1 MFRKIIFSF
10 ILSVF
15 FLVTLITPYAYAQE
29 TSPWYMQD
37 FKQWY
42 VKVYDQSNPQEIFG
56 ERYTAAQVQWVIYGL
71 ISFFLNT
78 DKNLGNITCIFS
90 GGSVDSCL
98 QQTPIFLGYLNHGP
112 KEERGVFATMF
123 PENRQISGV
132 NYVRSKL
139 ANLNVIPQA
148 SAQGV
153 GFYALGPIQ
162 YIWKTIRNIMYGFFV
177 IIIIIFAFMIMFRT
191 KISPQS
197 VVTVQSA
204 LPKIIITLILVTF
217 SYAIAGFLLDLM
229 YVVFGLLALI
239 FLNMGFFQGASW
251 QTIFNLLTIGP
262 GVEGPSGI
270 LGWFIGYALPFVRAL
285 VSVGWNQMSTGYSA
299 IILIIGIFIII
310 GVLVWL
316 FLTLIRVFILLIKTY
331 LTVLISVIFAPF
343 LIGFGA
349 LLPTGGFSSWM
360 KGIVSNLLI
369 YPMVAALLM
378 MSIMFLGATY
388 PGVRTEIAAFL
399 DLPFPGIVNPF
410 VNPDGS
416 TTGIQYWYP
425 PLTFGVQSGS
435 WDPLPTLWL
444 LASLGILALI
454 PNVANMIKSLMAGKG
469 VEGAETGMGAAFSA
483 IGGYALGAAKR
494 TGGGYFEGIE
504 RSRQEDIA
512 RLERLAK
519 RPGTTKSS
527 YDRASRIIQEKE
539 ESLYGARRWR
549 RRIGL

>member
-1 MFRKIIFSF
+1 MSGKYDKIKKVSMIKKIIFSF

-15 FLVTLITPYAYAQE
+15 FLVTLVTPFAYAQE

-78 DKNLGNITCIFS
+78 DKNLGNIVCIFS

-98 QQTPIFLGYLNHGP
+98 QQTPIFLGYLNHEP
-112 KEERGVFATMF
+112 KEEKGVFATLF
-123 PENRQISGV
+123 PENRQLSGV

-139 ANLNVIPQA
+139 ANFHIIPQA

-162 YIWKTIRNIMYGFFV
+162 FIWKTIRNIMYGFFV

-191 KISPQS
+191 KISPQT

-239 FLNMGFFQGASW
+239 FLNMNFFQGASW

-262 GVEGPSGI
+262 GVQGPSGI
-270 LGWFIGYALPFVRAL
+270 IGWFIGYSLPFIRAL
-285 VSVGWNQMSTGYSA
+285 VSVGFNQMNLGYGA
-299 IILIIGIFIII
+299 ILVILSVFIII
-310 GVLVWL
+310 GVLIWL
-316 FLTLIRVFILLIKTY
+316 FVTLIKVFIMLIKTY
-331 LTVLISVIFAPF
+331 LSILISVIFAPF

-349 LLPTGGFSSWM
+349 VLPTGGFNSWM
-360 KGIVSNLLI
+360 RGIISNLLI

-378 MSIMFLGATY
+378 ISIMFLGATY
-388 PGVRTEIAAFL
+388 PGVRDSIARFL
-399 DLPFPGIVNPF
+399 DVPGVSNPF

-444 LASLGILALI
+444 FASLGILALI
-454 PNVANMIKSLMAGKG
+454 PTVGNIIKSLMAGKG
-469 VEGAETGMGAAFSA
+469 IEGAGTGMGAAFGA
-483 IGGYALGAAKR
+483 IGGYALGAARGGAGLLVERPLMAREAGREAAARGGGATPYVPEKR
-494 TGGGYFEGIE
+494 TEFFRKMGIY
-504 RSRQEDIA
+504 
-512 RLERLAK
+512 K
-519 RPGTTKSS
+519 R
-527 YDRASRIIQEKE
+527 
-539 ESLYGARRWR
+539 
-549 RRIGL
+549 